1 MPMFNMSVKH
11 NRTLDEART
20 VVERSVG
27 EARNQLGPMVQRVE
41 WSADRNRVKMLGTGF
56 VVEIWA
62 DPQDIHVEGDLPL
75 LNNLLGGPL
84 GAGLKKV
91 LQQTV
96 ERQLLTHD
104 PRPSRH

>member
-20 VVERSVG
+20 AVERSVS

-41 WSADRNRVKMLGTGF
+41 WSADRNRVKMSGTGF

-62 DPQDIHVEGDLPL
+62 DPKDIHVEGDLPL

-96 ERQLLTHD
+96 ERQLLTRE
-104 PRPSRH
+104 PRP

>member
-1 MPMFNMSVKH
+1 MFNMSVKH

-20 VVERSVG
+20 AVERSVN

-41 WSADRNRVKMLGTGF
+41 WSADRSRVKMSGTGF

-96 ERQLLTHD
+96 ERQLLTRD
-104 PRPSRH
+104 PRPSNN